1 MRPSQESQ
9 VGNASLVSRAV
20 RGARAHTTE
29 HGLADLVLA
38 LHDAC
43 AEDDAMF
50 RSVIKALDRFPDAV
64 ARMALVSDTI
74 GEHALSCIAGS
85 PTGQHGDD
93 DAARTATKGTS
104 GEEYSVRSIRIR
116 ASTSVAAF
124 RTFLDENRLSELA
137 VALAVRID
145 RVSDGPVEGDIE
157 VRSQSPR
164 VGWFVWDRFPFNSE
178 SLAGVALA
186 LHAVAHEITCTIRPR
201 PTIFS
206 PGPLY
211 AFHPERF
218 KDSRHY
224 AHRARHF
231 HGSGGLPTFE
241 AIQSVMDLVGREMHD
256 RLCEFTRREKL
267 ARPTHATVL
276 LEAEEELAMAWLK
289 YVGAGKQLFHIPP
302 HMSDMLRSTDADDV
316 PVAMIRAPYLAL
328 FLHFGSQADL
338 ELAPGWFIDGCYV
351 EHHPEVPLLSF
362 MFTARPTDPT
372 RMAEWHSFGEP
383 VEVVHLANEAFS
395 YDLATAVDQAVAERV
410 NRLREELA
418 KGDEDITVEIKA
430 AADDHVLPDGMRVER
445 VSGSRAEHQLAVLE
459 QRRHTVHGAL
469 QLAVN
474 ALCYLTAYP
483 DDVEEAWPE
492 GTPEAL
498 RRTAEEGP
506 PNKRKRAA
514 QELARLGYSRIKV
527 CGGALQ
533 RGQAPQ
539 AAIGGL
545 DGSHTVRTHWRRGHW
560 RRQAHGEG
568 RVLRK
573 LIWLMPTL
581 VNPGGGDGDDIG
593 HIYTVG

>member
-1 MRPSQESQ
+1 
-9 VGNASLVSRAV
+9 
-20 RGARAHTTE
+20 
-29 HGLADLVLA
+29 
-38 LHDAC
+38 
-43 AEDDAMF
+43 MF
-50 RSVIKALDRFPDAV
+50 KSVIKALDRFPEAV

-74 GEHALSCIAGS
+74 GDRTLSCVTGT

-93 DAARTATKGTS
+93 DAARTATKGAH
-104 GEEYSVRSIRIR
+104 GEQYSVRSIRIR
-116 ASTSVAAF
+116 ASTSVAAL
-124 RTFLDENRLSELA
+124 RTFFDENRLAELA

-145 RVSDGPVEGDIE
+145 RVSDGPVEGDVE
-157 VRSQSPR
+157 VRSLSPR
-164 VGWFVWDRFPFNSE
+164 GGWFVWDRFPFTSE

-186 LHAVAHEITCTIRPR
+186 LHGVAHEITCEIRPR
-201 PTIFS
+201 PTIFA

-224 AHRARHF
+224 AHRARQF

-241 AIQSVMDLVGREMHD
+241 AIKAVMDLVGREAND
-256 RLCEFTRREKL
+256 RLGEFTRREKL
-267 ARPTHATVL
+267 SRPTHATVL
-276 LEAEEELAMAWLK
+276 LEAEETLAMAWLK

-302 HMSDMLRSTDADDV
+302 QMSDMLRATDADDV
-316 PVAMIRAPYLAL
+316 PVAMIRSPYQAL
-328 FLHFGSQADL
+328 FLHFGSQAAL

-351 EHHPEVPLLSF
+351 EHHPVVPLLSF
-362 MFTARPTDPT
+362 TFTARPSTPS

-383 VEVVHLANEAFS
+383 VEVVHLAEDAFS

-410 NRLREELA
+410 NRLREEMA
-418 KGDEDITVEIKA
+418 RGNEDITAEIDA
-430 AADDHVLPDGMRVER
+430 AADEQVLPDGMRVER

-483 DDVEEAWPE
+483 DDIAEEWPE

-498 RRTAEEGP
+498 RRAAEEGQ

-527 CGGALQ
+527 CGGSLR

-539 AAIGGL
+539 APVGDL
-545 DGSHTVRTHWRRGHW
+545 NGSHTVRTHWRRGHW

-568 RVLRK
+568 RALRK

-581 VNPGGGDGDDIG
+581 VKPGGADGDDIG